1 MESIYYTFKKTPSTA
16 QKDEVIADL
25 RSQLSKQIEMNARI
39 VVQIRDMHAENE
51 TLKAGP
57 KTPMAMQKR
66 HESEKKKLFNETVDL
81 KKELRQCNMRYK
93 YDIERLEKE
102 AEKKVSESHK
112 RVAALKKKHESDIL
126 RLNEDWEMKLAKGKA
141 KWEAESAQKK
151 REHDKIHVAEMKELK
166 SNHFMEVTKYQLQLA
181 SLEEKLD
188 QQKLS
193 FSRVLSAKKLENIRI
208 TDELRELKEERWEL
222 KRIVC
227 DQNDLTAEIYELR
240 EAVREKDAIIQK
252 QEGILASLSEDKA
265 MLWKDWLLALHGK
278 TSAETSLNDVIKGH
292 ASLRSK
298 LQSELYDSKTWQ
310 KKTGEQLLKALDT
323 KNYLLS
329 QKNNLTALV
338 AEQKQKIRQLEST
351 QRRFKADLEACSTSM
366 SDFKSLKSKYIE
378 LCKRYLHNYRPNEV
392 KLDQHLEDEPREK
405 IASADR
411 KLSFYRKFTKNDL
424 SNLSRTQV
432 YVDKVNKLEKENYS
446 LRQDLRRTQLLLQK
460 ATQPVQ
466 QRVKSWIDKKSGEGH
481 LLPQRLQRNH
491 QPITQLTGSLPTSQT
506 TISLPNSQMTTS
518 HHLCIPVQANQ
529 QHPRSPILWM
539 VSY

>member
-265 MLWKDWLLALHGK
+265 MLWKDWLLALH
-278 TSAETSLNDVIKGH
+278 EN
-292 ASLRSK
+292 
-298 LQSELYDSKTWQ
+298 
-310 KKTGEQLLKALDT
+310 GEQLLKALDT

-466 QRVKSWIDKKSGEGH
+466 QRVKSWIDKKVRGRASVAPEAAEEPPAH
-481 LLPQRLQRNH
+481 YPIDWQPSDLPDYNI
-491 QPITQLTGSLPTSQT
+491 PSQLPDDNFTS
-506 TISLPNSQMTTS
+506 SVHPCPSKPATS
-518 HHLCIPVQANQ
+518 PEPDPLDGVILVEPCVPVD
-529 QHPRSPILWM
+529 L
-539 VSY
+539 